1 MMEENSDE
9 EKDIVEI
16 EVKEKRLDKE
26 EIERIRK
33 KIVEGIEEEKRN
45 KYKIEQRKFEEVI

>member
-45 KYKIEQRKFEEVI
+45 KYKIE

>member
-33 KIVEGIEEEKRN
+33 QIVEGIEEEKRN